1 MMMKKVVYTF
11 AALLMITGMVAG
23 QSAMPDSNTAAT
35 ATSDNGRP
43 QARSEQEREDY
54 LTASAAAKGA
64 ALEAAAND
72 FAARYPESE
81 LRVYLYAQ
89 SMLQFQTENDAPRL
103 LAAAQKVLAL
113 SPNHSVALALSA
125 LALADNLEATDPDR
139 ANKVEEIKRR
149 GNRAIHGVQTGY
161 APPASATPEQAA
173 QYRRM
178 VQSLAYSAL
187 GIMRLKTGDDAGAEK
202 DLINALA
209 LNKIRPDPYL
219 WYHLALAQDHR
230 RQYSAA
236 LNSVE
241 QALQLAS
248 SNPELQ
254 KLAEIEHD
262 RLSGLA
268 GRAPRSSNNTGAG
281 PPQ

>member
-1 MMMKKVVYTF
+1 MIMKKVVYTF
-11 AALLMITGMVAG
+11 AALIMMCGMVAG
-23 QSAMPDSNTAAT
+23 QSAAPDQTTAA
-35 ATSDNGRP
+35 SPPSGRRP
-43 QARSEQEREDY
+43 HAGSEQEREDY
-54 LTASAAAKGA
+54 LSASSAAKGTV
-64 ALEAAAND
+64 LETAAND

-89 SMLQFQTENDAPRL
+89 AMLLYQSENDVPRL
-103 LAAAQKVLAL
+103 LATAERVLAL
-113 SPNHSVALALSA
+113 NPNHSVALALSA
-125 LALADNLEATDPDR
+125 LALADKLEATDPDR
-139 ANKVEEIKRR
+139 ANKIEEIKRR
-149 GNRAIHGVQTGY
+149 GNRAIHGVQSGY
-161 APPASATPEQAA
+161 MAPVSATPMQAS
-173 QYRRM
+173 QNRGL

-209 LNKIRPDPYL
+209 LNKVRPDPYL

-268 GRAPRSSNNTGAG
+268 GRSPRSSNTMGAN
-281 PPQ
+281 PPQQ

>member
-1 MMMKKVVYTF
+1 MKKVLCTC
-11 AALLMITGMVAG
+11 AALLIC
-23 QSAMPDSNTAAT
+23 SAMAASQTGLGEQEQSPDPAYSR
-35 ATSDNGRP
+35 RP
-43 QARSEQEREDY
+43 QARSEQERADY
-54 LTASAAAKGA
+54 LAASSAITGA
-64 ALEAAAND
+64 SLEAAAAD

-89 SMLQFQTENDAPRL
+89 AMQSYEEENNAPKL
-103 LAAAQKVLAL
+103 LAMAEKVLAL
-113 SPNHSVALALSA
+113 NPNHSMALVLSA
-125 LALADNLEATDPDR
+125 TVLADSLEPGDKDR
-139 ANKVEEIKRR
+139 ARKVEEIKR
-149 GNRAIHGVQTGY
+149 NASSAIYGVNTGFV
-161 APPASATPEQAA
+161 PPSSASPEEAA
-173 QYRRM
+173 LYRSAL
-178 VQSLAYSAL
+178 QSMAYSAL
-187 GIMRLKTGDDAGAEK
+187 GIMKLKTGDDVGAEK
-202 DLINALA
+202 DLVTAVA

-268 GRAPRSSNNTGAG
+268 GRVHHPPGAG
-281 PPQ
+281 AQPRQ